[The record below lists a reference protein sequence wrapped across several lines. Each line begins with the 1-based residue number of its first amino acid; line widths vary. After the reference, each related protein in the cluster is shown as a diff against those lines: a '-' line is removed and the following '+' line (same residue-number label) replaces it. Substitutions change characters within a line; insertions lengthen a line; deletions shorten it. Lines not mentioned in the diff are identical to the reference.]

1 MKLLFGKRAMITGAA
16 SGIGRATAFLFAR
29 EGAKVAVVDLN
40 DIGGIEVAHGIND
53 SGGSAI
59 YVKCDVSSSFDCQR
73 AVQATVEKLG
83 GLEILFNNAG
93 IVRRATVL
101 DTTES
106 EWDQVMDVNVKS
118 IFLLGK
124 YSIPH
129 MIQAGGGCI
138 INMSSGWGL
147 KGGRKAVSYCA
158 AKAAVV
164 NLTRAM
170 ALDHAGDKIRVNCL
184 CPGDVNTGM
193 LLNEARQLGQ
203 SEAEFLQ
210 ESADRPLG
218 RIADPEEIAQAALY
232 LASEAASYVTG
243 TALVIDGGGLA
254 G

>member
-1 MKLLFGKRAMITGAA
+1 MERLSGKRAIITGAA
-16 SGIGRATAFLFAR
+16 SGIGRAAAFLFAQ
-29 EGAKVAVVDLN
+29 EGAKVAVFDLEE
-40 DIGGIEVAHGIND
+40 IGGVKVTQEINE
-53 SGGSAI
+53 SGGKAI
-59 YVKCDVSSSFDCQR
+59 FVRCDVSSYHDCQR
-73 AVQATVEKLG
+73 AVRETVEKLG
-83 GLEILFNNAG
+83 GVEILFNNAG

-101 DTTES
+101 DTTEA
-106 EWDQVMDVNVKS
+106 EWDQVMNVNVKS

-124 YSIPH
+124 FAIPH
-129 MIQAGGGCI
+129 MIEAGEGCI

-158 AKAAVV
+158 AKGAVV

-193 LLNEARQLGQ
+193 LRNEARQLGQ
-203 SEAEFLQ
+203 PEVELA
-210 ESADRPLG
+210 ESAERPLG

-232 LASEAASYVTG
+232 LASDAASYITG